1 MPAVTIVGAGAVGL
15 MIAARLL
22 SAGAEVNLVAR
33 GATLAALR
41 SNGLTVHELDGRVT
55 HLRPTRVVADPR
67 ELAAQDAVIVAVKT
81 QALPA
86 LAAALRPLYH
96 PQTDVLYAQNGIPWW
111 YFLADPQQRFAG
123 TSLPSVDPAGTI
135 AAHTE
140 LPRVI
145 GGVVYLASAVREP
158 AVVETHGHEKLVLG
172 RPDGRRDAQLAR
184 LAAVMQQGGIAV
196 DLSDDIRTAIWTKL
210 WGNLSFNPVSA
221 LTRAPMDQLIA
232 DPGTNQLLRTMM
244 QESQEVAAALG
255 VTMPVSLDE
264 RMRMAALIGAHRTSM
279 LQDVLARRSTE
290 LAALLG
296 AVIEMADLCGLPVPA
311 LRAVYSLT
319 AMLERINCAGG

>member
-15 MIAARLL
+15 VLAARLIT
-22 SAGAEVNLVAR
+22 AGTAVSIVAR
-33 GATLAALR
+33 GATFDALR
-41 SNGLTVHELDGRVT
+41 SNGIRVHELDGRVT
-55 HLRPTRVVADPR
+55 HVQPQRIVSDPR
-67 ELAAQDAVIVAVKT
+67 DLAAQDAVIVAVKT
-81 QALPA
+81 QALPD

-96 PQTDVLYAQNGIPWW
+96 AQTDVLYAQNGIPWW
-111 YFLADPQQRFAG
+111 YFLADPRLPLAG
-123 TSLPSVDPAGTI
+123 TALRSVDPDGAI

-145 GGVVYLASAVREP
+145 GGVVYLASASLEP
-158 AVVETHGHEKLVLG
+158 AVVEAHGHEKLILG
-172 RPDGRRDAQLAR
+172 RPDGRRDGRLEQLA
-184 LAAVMQQGGIAV
+184 AALRRGGIAI
-196 DLSDDIRTAIWTKL
+196 DTTDDIRTAIWTKL

-244 QESQEVAAALG
+244 QESEQVAATLG

-279 LQDVLARRSTE
+279 LQDVLNRRSTE
-290 LAALLG
+290 LAAVLG